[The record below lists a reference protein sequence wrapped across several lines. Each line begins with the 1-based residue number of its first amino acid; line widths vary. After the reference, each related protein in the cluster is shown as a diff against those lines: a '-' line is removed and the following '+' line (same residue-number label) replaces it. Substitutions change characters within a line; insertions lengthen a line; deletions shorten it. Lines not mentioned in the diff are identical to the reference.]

1 MPDLWFDETYTD
13 RHEHYPRIRPTVMHT
28 NDDQMCAMCGVHAH
42 EIKGELEGHAPDCSW
57 ALHHK
62 QREAEGKSIRS
73 VALSHKKYVHQDSIS
88 KTDPN

>member
-1 MPDLWFDETYTD
+1 
-13 RHEHYPRIRPTVMHT
+13 
-28 NDDQMCAMCGVHAH
+28 
-42 EIKGELEGHAPDCSW
+42 
-57 ALHHK
+57 LHHK